1 MKLINLFF
9 ISIIISFISSCA
21 KQEEDK
27 LVTSESKN
35 AAPSSHVKTYAI
47 ASGSSKCTYGG
58 VQIEMGIDD
67 NMNGVLDA
75 SEVDST
81 DYVCNG
87 SPGTDATALN
97 SLLSVENEPA
107 GSNCEFGGKK
117 YNYGIDD
124 NKDDDLDS
132 NEIDGSSY
140 VCNGKPIVWKG
151 SLGSQPSNPEVGWA
165 YYNTTDGKSYL
176 YDGSSWSMIAKD
188 GTTVIDIGFVWKGT
202 LSEAPSSPSNGWA
215 YYDSSDNKSYIYA
228 NSTWNILTQD
238 GSKGDKGDTGATGS
252 KGDKG
257 DTGATG
263 ATGTSPRIQYTVW
276 CSAFLQGTTN
286 LKYYYEIN
294 QWSNNDLFAS
304 AGIYGPSYEISAST
318 MYSEIQNGWDTAAV
332 LLAYDAL
339 GSSNW
344 GYWEVS
350 ANRTTGVVTIINY
363 DADATGGSNSWT
375 QSSSDCTINT
385 IF

>member
-238 GSKGDKGDTGATGS
+238 GSKGDQGD

-257 DTGATG
+257 DKGDTG
-263 ATGTSPRIQYTVW
+263 ATGTSPRIQYTVY
-276 CSAFLQGTTN
+276 CSAILQGTS
-286 LKYYYEIN
+286 LKYYYIVR
-294 QWSNNDLFAS
+294 QWSNNDLFAT
-304 AGIYGPSYEISAST
+304 AGIYGASFEVSAST
-318 MYSEIQNGWDTAAV
+318 MYSEIQTGWDTAAV
-332 LLAYDAL
+332 LLTYDLL
-339 GSSNW
+339 GDYNW
-344 GYWEVS
+344 GWWEVS
-350 ANRTTGVVTIINY
+350 ANRTTGVVTIKNY
-363 DADATGGSNSWT
+363 DTDATGGSNSWT
-375 QSSSDCTINT
+375 QDSSDCTMNT
-385 IF
+385 VF

>member
-238 GSKGDKGDTGATGS
+238 GSKGDKGDTGATG
-252 KGDKG
+252 
-257 DTGATG
+257 
-263 ATGTSPRIQYTVW
+263 TSPRIQYTVY
-276 CSAFLQGTTN
+276 CSAILQGTS
-286 LKYYYEIN
+286 LKYYYIVR
-294 QWSNNDLFAS
+294 QWSNNDLFAT
-304 AGIYGPSYEISAST
+304 AGIYGASFEVSAST
-318 MYSEIQNGWDTAAV
+318 MYSEIQTGWDTAAV
-332 LLAYDAL
+332 LLTYDLL
-339 GSSNW
+339 GDYNW
-344 GYWEVS
+344 GWWEVS
-350 ANRTTGVVTIINY
+350 ANRTTGVVTIKNY
-363 DADATGGSNSWT
+363 DTDATGGSNSWT
-375 QSSSDCTINT
+375 QDSSDCTMNT
-385 IF
+385 VF